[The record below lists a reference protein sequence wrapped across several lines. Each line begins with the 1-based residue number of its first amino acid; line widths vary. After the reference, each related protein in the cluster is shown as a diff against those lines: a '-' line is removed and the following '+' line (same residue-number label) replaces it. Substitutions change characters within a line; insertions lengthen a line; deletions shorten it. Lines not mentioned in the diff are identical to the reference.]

1 MADLLGFVLSG
12 LVSGALYALLA
23 TGLVLSYSAS
33 GLFNFAHG
41 ATAYLCALAF
51 YELHS
56 GFGWPAVP
64 TAVLLVCVAAPALGW
79 GLDRLMFRKLA
90 RVGETAQIVATI
102 GLLVALPAL
111 GLWIVELLE
120 DAGASVKPAENQFGL
135 PGVGPSPARSW
146 QLTDGVGIDSD
157 QLITWVA
164 TAVVAVGLWIL
175 MRHTPLGLKLRA
187 AVDDRS
193 LVELRGLSADRLS
206 SIAWMLSSGLAGLA
220 GVLATPL
227 LGLSA
232 HDFTLFLFVSATAAV
247 LGRFVSIPLAFAGG
261 LGLGVLQNLV
271 AGYANFAERITGFRT
286 AVPFLILFAGLL
298 LMTRRSRTAG
308 TAAVDAPPVDYLAGR
323 SRLRRWGPWTAA
335 AVLLAAA
342 FYTVTTPFW
351 SGILAQ
357 GLALSLVFVSFTV
370 VTGLG
375 AMVSLAQATFVTGA
389 ALVAGLLMSHGW
401 PFVAAAAV
409 GTCAAAVLGALVALP
424 ALRLGGRSL
433 ALATLALAF
442 LADQVLFQIGWLRNG
457 DTGWSI
463 PRPVFGPVDL
473 NDDRAFGVALLVLV
487 TAAVAALSALRGSP
501 SGRAML
507 AVRSAPAAAM
517 ASGVSVVRT
526 KLVLFTLSAGLAGFG
541 GVMYASYNTRV
552 TATDFTA
559 MTGLIW
565 LAVVVAAGLRRP
577 QFAVVAGLVYAL
589 VPHLVS
595 DYVTESVHL
604 PVILFGL
611 AGLALANDPDGYCAA
626 VSVRVHR
633 RRLVRGGPAGAGVGS
648 GVGAMAG
655 AGAMVGVGTGAGAG
669 AGVKSRP
676 VSGGTGAEPGSE
688 AGVTGGPV
696 EARSGDGAELSG
708 APGGSPGGASRVPGG
723 GTASASR
730 APSEG
735 PADASETSSRSPAST
750 SPTPGGGPAD
760 ASETSSRSPASTSR
774 IPSGSPA
781 GTSRAP
787 SEGRADAS
795 ETSSQTPA
803 STSRIPGRSPAS
815 TSPTPGGGPADA
827 SETSSRS
834 PASASRAVGRGP
846 VDASRAPGGD
856 SAGVARAGA
865 PPMASS
871 SPAEPPALE
880 LRAVRAGYD
889 GAPVLHGVD
898 LAVHPG
904 EIVALLGPNG
914 AGKSTTCRVAA
925 GLVGPLGGQVY
936 VAGRD
941 ATREG
946 AVRRSRAGVVLAP
959 EGRGIFPAL
968 TIEENLA
975 LYLREKDQREA
986 VYERFPG
993 LAGRRGVPAGSL
1005 SGGEQQMLTL
1015 APLLQRPPKVLI
1027 ADEPSLGLAPRI
1039 VEEVFRLLTELR
1051 DTGTAL
1057 LLVEEKATEALG
1069 VADTVAYLAQGRVTW
1084 CGPRA
1089 SVETA
1094 RLTEAYLGLAATP
1107 EADTGADLDSDPG
1120 PTSPM
1125 NPTIPSQTRGG
1136 VRP

>member
-206 SIAWMLSSGLAGLA
+206 SIAWMLSSALAGLA

-271 AGYANFAERITGFRT
+271 AGYAGFAERITGFRT

-298 LMTRRSRTAG
+298 LLTRRSRTAG

-323 SRLRRWGPWTAA
+323 SRLRRWGPWAVA
-335 AVLLAAA
+335 AVLLAVA

-633 RRLVRGGPAGAGVGS
+633 RRLVRGGRLG
-648 GVGAMAG
+648 
-655 AGAMVGVGTGAGAG
+655 
-669 AGVKSRP
+669 
-676 VSGGTGAEPGSE
+676 PGWE
-688 AGVTGGPV
+688 RGP
-696 EARSGDGAELSG
+696 
-708 APGGSPGGASRVPGG
+708 
-723 GTASASR
+723 
-730 APSEG
+730 
-735 PADASETSSRSPAST
+735 
-750 SPTPGGGPAD
+750 
-760 ASETSSRSPASTSR
+760 
-774 IPSGSPA
+774 
-781 GTSRAP
+781 
-787 SEGRADAS
+787 
-795 ETSSQTPA
+795 
-803 STSRIPGRSPAS
+803 
-815 TSPTPGGGPADA
+815 
-827 SETSSRS
+827 
-834 PASASRAVGRGP
+834 GRGP
-846 VDASRAPGGD
+846 
-856 SAGVARAGA
+856 
-865 PPMASS
+865 
-871 SPAEPPALE
+871 EW
-880 LRAVRAGYD
+880 
-889 GAPVLHGVD
+889 
-898 LAVHPG
+898 
-904 EIVALLGPNG
+904 
-914 AGKSTTCRVAA
+914 
-925 GLVGPLGGQVY
+925 
-936 VAGRD
+936 GRW
-941 ATREG
+941 
-946 AVRRSRAGVVLAP
+946 
-959 EGRGIFPAL
+959 
-968 TIEENLA
+968 
-975 LYLREKDQREA
+975 
-986 VYERFPG
+986 
-993 LAGRRGVPAGSL
+993 
-1005 SGGEQQMLTL
+1005 
-1015 APLLQRPPKVLI
+1015 
-1027 ADEPSLGLAPRI
+1027 LGLGM
-1039 VEEVFRLLTELR
+1039 E
-1051 DTGTAL
+1051 
-1057 LLVEEKATEALG
+1057 
-1069 VADTVAYLAQGRVTW
+1069 
-1084 CGPRA
+1084 
-1089 SVETA
+1089 
-1094 RLTEAYLGLAATP
+1094 LGL
-1107 EADTGADLDSDPG
+1107 GLG
-1120 PTSPM
+1120 L
-1125 NPTIPSQTRGG
+1125 RLGL
-1136 VRP
+1136 R

>member
-56 GFGWPAVP
+56 GLGWPAVP

-164 TAVVAVGLWIL
+164 TAVVAVGLWVL

-206 SIAWMLSSGLAGLA
+206 SIAWMLSSALAGLA

-271 AGYANFAERITGFRT
+271 AGYAGFAERITGFRT

-298 LMTRRSRTAG
+298 LLTRRSRTAG

-323 SRLRRWGPWTAA
+323 SRLRRWGPWATA

-595 DYVTESVHL
+595 DYVTDSVHL

-655 AGAMVGVGTGAGAG
+655 VGTGAGARSGVEAG
-669 AGVKSRP
+669 AEVKSRP
-676 VSGGTGAEPGSE
+676 E
-688 AGVTGGPV
+688 
-696 EARSGDGAELSG
+696 SGD
-708 APGGSPGGASRVPGG
+708 P
-723 GTASASR
+723 
-730 APSEG
+730 
-735 PADASETSSRSPAST
+735 
-750 SPTPGGGPAD
+750 
-760 ASETSSRSPASTSR
+760 
-774 IPSGSPA
+774 
-781 GTSRAP
+781 
-787 SEGRADAS
+787 
-795 ETSSQTPA
+795 
-803 STSRIPGRSPAS
+803 
-815 TSPTPGGGPADA
+815 
-827 SETSSRS
+827 
-834 PASASRAVGRGP
+834 
-846 VDASRAPGGD
+846 
-856 SAGVARAGA
+856 AGVARAGA
-865 PPMASS
+865 PPMTSS

-1005 SGGEQQMLTL
+1005 SGGEQQMLAL

-1039 VEEVFRLLTELR
+1039 VEEMFRLLTELR

-1107 EADTGADLDSDPG
+1107 EADTDPEPGSEPGSDPNPDPDPGG
-1120 PTSPM
+1120 PASPT
-1125 NPTIPSQTRGG
+1125 NPTIPSQIRGG

>member
-135 PGVGPSPARSW
+135 PGVGPSPAKSW

-157 QLITWVA
+157 QLITWIA

-206 SIAWMLSSGLAGLA
+206 SIAWMLSSALAGLA

-298 LMTRRSRTAG
+298 LLTRRSRTAG

-323 SRLRRWGPWTAA
+323 SRLRRWGPWAAA

-442 LADQVLFQIGWLRNG
+442 LADQVLFQVGWLRNG

-633 RRLVRGGPAGAGVGS
+633 RRLVRGGPDA
-648 GVGAMAG
+648 
-655 AGAMVGVGTGAGAG
+655 TGARTWMGARAEAETG
-669 AGVKSRP
+669 AATGV
-676 VSGGTGAEPGSE
+676 TGAESE
-688 AGVTGGPV
+688 AASGATGGTVGTP
-696 EARSGDGAELSG
+696 SG
-708 APGGSPGGASRVPGG
+708 
-723 GTASASR
+723 SR
-730 APSEG
+730 AEVFR
-735 PADASETSSRSPAST
+735 A
-750 SPTPGGGPAD
+750 
-760 ASETSSRSPASTSR
+760 
-774 IPSGSPA
+774 PSGSPT
-781 GTSRAP
+781 GAP
-787 SEGRADAS
+787 SGDPTGVA
-795 ETSSQTPA
+795 ETGAPSAAPS
-803 STSRIPGRSPAS
+803 
-815 TSPTPGGGPADA
+815 SPTDA
-827 SETSSRS
+827 T
-834 PASASRAVGRGP
+834 
-846 VDASRAPGGD
+846 
-856 SAGVARAGA
+856 
-865 PPMASS
+865 
-871 SPAEPPALE
+871 PALE

-959 EGRGIFPAL
+959 EGRGLFPAL

-1005 SGGEQQMLTL
+1005 SGGEQQMLAL

-1107 EADTGADLDSDPG
+1107 EADTGADLDSDPD